1 MALGTAIFV
10 TFVIFGSIMSEK
22 VHFAS
27 GQPIIVGY
35 LIVQL
40 FLCLFSIILSVIAPF
55 LYWKFKKHENGHPDP
70 IDVPTPRDEFSL
82 ESERRTYEEH
92 LDRMKKRMSAAV
104 DSCVIELRMTLN
116 NINEI
121 VRYRTESKWR
131 RRVWQVSY
139 AKVEI
144 GIFAALQL
152 LNFIILMLVLY
163 HWK

>member
-1 MALGTAIFV
+1 M
-10 TFVIFGSIMSEK
+10 VILIRSMCLHQEMNFRLK
-22 VHFAS
+22 VN
-27 GQPIIVGY
+27 VGRRILQENLY
-35 LIVQL
+35 AN
-40 FLCLFSIILSVIAPF
+40 FDFS
-55 LYWKFKKHENGHPDP
+55 
-70 IDVPTPRDEFSL
+70 
-82 ESERRTYEEH
+82 YEEH

-104 DSCVIELRMTLN
+104 DSCVIELPLN